1 MTKDK
6 RIIFL
11 LAIIFL
17 LFFSE
22 TLFSLDLG
30 INFRI
35 GNLAFKNDRSASNTT
50 FTGTNYFYGLS
61 IFTTASISDNFS
73 FESGFFNDTIL
84 KNISYTIFN
93 YRQKFITIGVGPF
106 FGFFNSTS
114 TILKSGISTSIRLE
128 LPGIVFLR
136 FRSDSTI
143 GGRLIEIGDY
153 IQERNN
159 ISAGYYVKNA
169 ICSLNLSSK
178 KYIQKANSTT
188 ETVDSL
194 TEYSFKTEVFQKNMP
209 YTVDI
214 AFAYQTLKKEFITST
229 TTTKHTL
236 DSIILKTK
244 LKFFIEEFLTLYTDL
259 ESSIYTFGEDELLG
273 ISNPGPGGYLF
284 RLNTGIT
291 VNLDKIV
298 NLNKIF

>member
-1 MTKDK
+1 MSKSK
-6 RIIFL
+6 RNTL
-11 LAIIFL
+11 LFTLL
-17 LFFSE
+17 LFFLLS
-22 TLFSLDLG
+22 FSLYSLDVG

-35 GNLAFKNDRSASNTT
+35 GNLAFRNDRTANDTT
-50 FTGTNYFYGLS
+50 FNGTNYFYGLS
-61 IFTTASISDNFS
+61 LFTTASISDNFS
-73 FESGFFNDTIL
+73 FESGFFNDAIL

-114 TILKSGISTSIRLE
+114 TILKSGISTSILLE

-178 KYIQKANSTT
+178 KYIQKASSTI

-209 YTVDI
+209 YTIDI

-236 DSIILKTK
+236 NSIILKTK
-244 LKFFIEEFLTLYTDL
+244 LKFFIEEYLTLYTDL
-259 ESSIYTFGEDELLG
+259 ESSIYTFGEDALLG

-284 RLNTGIT
+284 RLNTGVT
-291 VNLDKIV
+291 LNLDKIV
-298 NLNKIF
+298 KLNRIF

>member
-1 MTKDK
+1 MTYRKK
-6 RIIFL
+6 IIL
-11 LAIIFL
+11 LAATV
-17 LFFSE
+17 LFVSYNSFA
-22 TLFSLDLG
+22 LDAGL
-30 INFRI
+30 NFRI
-35 GNLAFKNDRSASNTT
+35 GNLAFKSDRTIDNTT
-50 FTGTNYFYGLS
+50 FTGTDYLYGLS
-61 IFTTASISDNFS
+61 LFTTASISDNFS
-73 FESGFFNDTIL
+73 FESGFFNDAIL

-114 TILKSGISTSIRLE
+114 TILKSGISTAILLE
-128 LPGIVFLR
+128 LPGIAFLQ

-143 GGRLIEIGDY
+143 GGRLIETGDY
-153 IQERNN
+153 VQERNN
-159 ISAGYYVKNA
+159 ISLGYYVKNA
-169 ICSLNLSSK
+169 ICSINLHSK

-209 YTVDI
+209 YTIDI
-214 AFAYQTLKKEFITST
+214 AFAYQTLKKEFITSSS
-229 TTTKHTL
+229 TTKHTL
-236 DSIILKTK
+236 NSIVLKTK

-259 ESSIYTFGEDELLG
+259 DSSIYTFGEDALLG

-284 RLNTGIT
+284 RLNTGFT

-298 NLNKIF
+298 KLDRLF